1 MEERTNSTSQE
12 SPTGAAPENLN
23 MDPSMHELAGVYQ
36 ETGVVGAPG
45 VRIILAV
52 MFTVLLTVPT
62 TLIFVK
68 HQYLLSTCC
77 VQVQFE
83 HLLCIGTV

>member
-68 HQYLLSTCC
+68 TPI
-77 VQVQFE
+77 FIE
-83 HLLCIGTV
+83 HLLCTGAV